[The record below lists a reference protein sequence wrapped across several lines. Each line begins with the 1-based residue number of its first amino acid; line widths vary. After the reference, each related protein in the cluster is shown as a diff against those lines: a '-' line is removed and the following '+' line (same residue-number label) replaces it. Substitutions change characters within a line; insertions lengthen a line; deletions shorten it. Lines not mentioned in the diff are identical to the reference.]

1 MNWSTLS
8 HVIVAL
14 RRTAGRWVVTASF
27 VMLFVHGMTEPVPAQ
42 QSAAD
47 PNERETIKQLLKRVE
62 ELEARLKRVEARQ
75 TENAATVDLTA
86 AAPAGVAKEAESEPS
101 HSAPDHMH
109 GGPSLQIRGFSDVTF
124 HASDLRG
131 EKQSFAIGQ
140 FDLFITSRLSDKLGV
155 LAELVL
161 EANDRNEF
169 GFEAERLLLSYKP
182 SDYFNVA
189 FGRYHTAIGYY
200 NSAYHHGTWFQT
212 ATGRPFIFQ
221 FEDEGGIL
229 PIHNVGI
236 SANGRIPSGKLGLQ
250 YVAEIGNGRARR
262 SPLVE
267 PVQNAV
273 DENRGKAVNFALS
286 ARPDWAPGLQAGFS
300 IYRDRLTPEGFP
312 GIRETIGAAHV
323 VYANSTFELLN
334 EALLVRH
341 APRGSGRPF
350 NTSGFYTQVSRKF
363 DKARPYFR
371 YQYVNAADGEPILG
385 DLGRRNGPSLGLRY
399 DVSEFAAFKAQY
411 DRTGRRGLEPFNGLT
426 LQLAFTF

>member
-8 HVIVAL
+8 HVIVEF
-14 RRTAGRWVVTASF
+14 RRTACRLVVTAVF
-27 VMLFVHGMTEPVPAQ
+27 ALLFINAMTEAVPAQ

-47 PNERETIKQLLKRVE
+47 PNDRETIKQLLKRVE
-62 ELEARLKRVEARQ
+62 ELEARLKRMEARQ
-75 TENAATVDLTA
+75 TEAATVTPDA
-86 AAPAGVAKEAESEPS
+86 AAPAGIAKEAETQPS
-101 HSAPDHMH
+101 HTGLDHMR
-109 GGPSLQIRGFSDVTF
+109 GNSPALQIRGFSDVTF

-131 EKQSFAIGQ
+131 DKQSFAIGQ
-140 FDLFITSRLSDKLGV
+140 FDLFITSRLSEKLSV

-169 GFEAERLLLSYKP
+169 GFEAERMLLSYRP

-200 NSAYHHGTWFQT
+200 NAAYHHGTWFQT

-267 PVQNAV
+267 PVQNSV
-273 DENRGKAVNFALS
+273 DENRGKAVNLGLS

-300 IYRDRLTPEGFP
+300 IYRDALSPEGLPRF
-312 GIRETIGAAHV
+312 RETIGAAHV
-323 VYANSTFELLN
+323 VYTNSTYELLN

-341 APRGSGRPF
+341 TPKGSGRPF
-350 NTSGFYTQVSRKF
+350 NTAGFYTQISRKF

-371 YQYVNAADGEPILG
+371 YQYVNSPDGEPILG
-385 DLGRRNGPSLGLRY
+385 DVGRVNGPSLGLRY
-399 DVSEFAAFKAQY
+399 DVSEFAAFKLQY
-411 DRTGRRGLEPFNGLT
+411 DRTGRRALEPFNGLT

>member
-1 MNWSTLS
+1 MNWSTVSQML
-8 HVIVAL
+8 VPL
-14 RRTAGRWVVTASF
+14 QRTAGKCVVTSVFAL
-27 VMLFVHGMTEPVPAQ
+27 LFFSGITSAVPAQ
-42 QSAAD
+42 QPAAD
-47 PNERETIKQLLKRVE
+47 SNDRETIKQLLKRVE
-62 ELEARLKRVEARQ
+62 ELEARLKQMEARQ
-75 TENAATVDLTA
+75 TPSAAAAVSA
-86 AAPAGVAKEAESEPS
+86 AAPSTVSKDSEADPS
-101 HSAPDHMH
+101 HTATDHMH

-131 EKQSFAIGQ
+131 DKQAFGVGQ

-161 EANDRNEF
+161 EANDQNAF

-200 NSAYHHGTWFQT
+200 NAAYHHGTWFQT
-212 ATGRPFIFQ
+212 ATGRPFIFE

-229 PIHNVGI
+229 PIHNVGV

-262 SPLVE
+262 SPLAE
-267 PVQNAV
+267 PVQNV
-273 DENRGKAVNFALS
+273 IDENSGKAVNVGLS
-286 ARPDWAPGLQAGFS
+286 ARPEWAQGLQAGFS
-300 IYRDRLTPEGFP
+300 IYRDRLTPDGLP
-312 GIRETIGAAHV
+312 RIGETIGAAHV
-323 VYANSTFELLN
+323 VYTNPTFELLN
-334 EALLVRH
+334 EAIIVRH
-341 APRGSGRPF
+341 ALNGTRRTF
-350 NTSGFYTQVSRKF
+350 NTSGFYSQVSRKF

-385 DLGRRNGPSLGLRY
+385 DVGRRNGPSVGLRY

-426 LQLAFTF
+426 LQLAFAF